1 MFRLAER
8 GKKMSSVQYYRPT
21 KININLKAI
30 QQNIRNLQ
38 QHLTDNVEIIAVV
51 KANAYGHGDVE
62 VARTA
67 LQEGATT
74 LAVATFE
81 EALHMRKHFKS
92 APILV
97 MGIVLP
103 QFVNDAI
110 TNDITLTAPS
120 LQWLEQV
127 MMHRSSGDIRVHL
140 KIDSGMGR
148 IGIRDEEEMK
158 AVAAFIQCEG
168 IEVDGIFTHFATADE
183 QDEAY
188 FLQQAKAFNTMVAFL
203 PNKPRLIHAAN
214 TATALI
220 KSQAYQ
226 FNAVRYGIAMYGLA
240 ASPYVEA
247 CAPFALEPALS
258 LHSAL
263 THVKQIEAGDHIG
276 YGATFIAKK
285 RMFIGTLPI
294 GYADGLLRGLAG
306 QEVLI
311 DGQRMPIVGKICMD
325 QCMVAMNKNYPIG
338 EPVTLIGT
346 QQNTTINIDEWAER
360 LNTINYEIPCT
371 LSYRVPRI
379 HKND

>member
-21 KININLKAI
+21 KISINLKAI

-38 QHLTDNVEIIAVV
+38 QHLTAGVQIIAVV

-81 EALHMRKHFKS
+81 EALHIREHFKE
-92 APILV
+92 AQILV
-97 MGIVLP
+97 LGIVLP

-110 TNDITLTAPS
+110 ANDIILTAPS

-127 MMHRSSGDIRVHL
+127 MKYKSSGNIRVHL

-158 AVAAFIQCEG
+158 AVVTFIQCEG

-188 FLQQAKAFNTMVAFL
+188 FLQQAKAFSTMVAFL
-203 PNKPRLIHAAN
+203 PKKPRLIHAAN

-220 KSQAYQ
+220 KSKAYQ

-240 ASPYVEA
+240 ASPYVQA

-276 YGATFIAKK
+276 YGATFTAKE

-346 QQNTTINIDEWAER
+346 QQNTTINIEEWAER

-371 LSYRVPRI
+371 LSCRVPRI